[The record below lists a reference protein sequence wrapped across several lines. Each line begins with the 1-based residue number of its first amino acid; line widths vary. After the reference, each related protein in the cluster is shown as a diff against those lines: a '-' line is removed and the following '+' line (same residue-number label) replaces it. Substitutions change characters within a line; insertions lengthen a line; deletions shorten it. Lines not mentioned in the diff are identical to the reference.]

1 MTRMVPL
8 SPPNRLPRQ
17 GLILLAAL
25 SLCWGINWPVMKIV
39 LVEIPPLYFRGTCLL
54 LSGLGLLLIA
64 RINGNSIVIPRA
76 HWRHLLAITLI
87 NVVGWNVLA
96 IYGVLLLSS
105 GRAAL
110 LAYTMP
116 IWSTLLSVPVLG
128 EALTRQ
134 RLLALALG
142 LAGIV
147 VLMGGSLT
155 SFFST
160 LPGFVAM
167 ILAAWAWALGIV
179 LFKRFRI
186 AMPTISLTGWTMLFG
201 SFPVL
206 AVAIPL
212 ETARLGTPGFWPMAG
227 LFYNVFLSFM
237 FGNWAWNRIV
247 LMVPVAVSSLSSLV
261 IPLIGVTSGMI
272 LLGEPLGWQ
281 EMLATA
287 LILGAVGTVSGNRM
301 KRLREG

>member
-1 MTRMVPL
+1 MDPP
-8 SPPNRLPRQ
+8 SPHHRLPRQ

-25 SLCWGINWPVMKIV
+25 TFCWGINWPVMKIV
-39 LVEIPPLYFRGTCLL
+39 LAEVPPLYFRGTCLL

-64 RINGNSIVIPRA
+64 RISGHSIVIPRR
-76 HWRHLLAITLI
+76 HWSHLAVITLI

-96 IYGVLLLSS
+96 IYGILLLSS

-116 IWSTLLSVPVLG
+116 IWSTLLSVPILG

-134 RLLALALG
+134 RLIALALG

-147 VLMGGSLT
+147 VLMGGTLAG
-155 SFFST
+155 FFST

-179 LFKRFRI
+179 LFKRFRV

-212 ETARLGTPGFWPMAG
+212 ETARLGIPSFWPMAG

-261 IPLIGVTSGMI
+261 IPLVGVSSGMV

-281 EMLATA
+281 EVLATV
-287 LILGAVGTVSGNRM
+287 LILSAVGTVSNSR
-301 KRLREG
+301 

>member
-1 MTRMVPL
+1 MDHL
-8 SPPNRLPRQ
+8 SPHHRLPRQ

-25 SLCWGINWPVMKIV
+25 TFCWGINWPVMKIV
-39 LVEIPPLYFRGTCLL
+39 LAEVPPLYFRGTCLL

-64 RINGNSIVIPRA
+64 RISGHSIVIPRR
-76 HWRHLLAITLI
+76 HWSHLAVITLI

-96 IYGVLLLSS
+96 IYGILLLSS

-116 IWSTLLSVPVLG
+116 IWSTLLSVPILG

-134 RLLALALG
+134 RLIALALG

-147 VLMGGSLT
+147 VLMGGTLAG
-155 SFFST
+155 FFST
-160 LPGFVAM
+160 LPGFAAM

-179 LFKRFRI
+179 LFKRFRV

-212 ETARLGTPGFWPMAG
+212 ETARLGIPSFWPMAG

>member
-1 MTRMVPL
+1 MDHL
-8 SPPNRLPRQ
+8 SPHHRLPRQ

-25 SLCWGINWPVMKIV
+25 TFCWGINWPVMKIV
-39 LVEIPPLYFRGTCLL
+39 LAEVPPLYFRGTCLL

-64 RINGNSIVIPRA
+64 RISGHSIVIPRR
-76 HWRHLLAITLI
+76 HWSHLAVITLI

-96 IYGVLLLSS
+96 IYGILLLSS

-116 IWSTLLSVPVLG
+116 IWSTLLSVPILG

-134 RLLALALG
+134 RLIALALG

-147 VLMGGSLT
+147 VLMGGTLAG
-155 SFFST
+155 FFST
-160 LPGFVAM
+160 LPGFAAM

-179 LFKRFRI
+179 LFKRFRV

-212 ETARLGTPGFWPMAG
+212 ETARLGIPSCWPMAG

-261 IPLIGVTSGMI
+261 IPLVGVSSGMV
-272 LLGEPLGWQ
+272 LLGEPLDWQ
-281 EMLATA
+281 EVLATV
-287 LILGAVGTVSGNRM
+287 LILSAVGTVSNSR
-301 KRLREG
+301 

>member
-1 MTRMVPL
+1 MDPP
-8 SPPNRLPRQ
+8 SPHHRLPRQ

-25 SLCWGINWPVMKIV
+25 TFCWGINWPVMKIV
-39 LVEIPPLYFRGTCLL
+39 LAEVPPLYFRGTCLL

-64 RINGNSIVIPRA
+64 RISGHSIVIPRR
-76 HWRHLLAITLI
+76 HWSHLAVITLI

-96 IYGVLLLSS
+96 IYGILLLSS

-116 IWSTLLSVPVLG
+116 IWSTLLSVPILG

-134 RLLALALG
+134 RLIALALG

-147 VLMGGSLT
+147 VLMGGTLAG
-155 SFFST
+155 FFST
-160 LPGFVAM
+160 LPGFAAM

-179 LFKRFRI
+179 LFKRFRV

-212 ETARLGTPGFWPMAG
+212 ETARLGIPSCWPMAG

-261 IPLIGVTSGMI
+261 IPLVGVTSGMV
-272 LLGEPLGWQ
+272 LLGEPLDWQ
-281 EMLATA
+281 EVLATV
-287 LILGAVGTVSGNRM
+287 LILSAVGTVSNSR
-301 KRLREG
+301 

>member
-1 MTRMVPL
+1 MDHL
-8 SPPNRLPRQ
+8 SPHHRLPRQ

-25 SLCWGINWPVMKIV
+25 TFCWGINWPVMKIV
-39 LVEIPPLYFRGTCLL
+39 LAEVPPLYFRGTCLL

-64 RINGNSIVIPRA
+64 RISGHSIVIPRR
-76 HWRHLLAITLI
+76 HWSHLAVITLI

-96 IYGVLLLSS
+96 IYGILLLSS

-116 IWSTLLSVPVLG
+116 IWSTLLSVPILG

-134 RLLALALG
+134 RLIALALG

-147 VLMGGSLT
+147 VLMGGTLAG
-155 SFFST
+155 FFST
-160 LPGFVAM
+160 LPGFAAM

-179 LFKRFRI
+179 LFKRFRV

-212 ETARLGTPGFWPMAG
+212 ETARLGIPSCWPMAG

-261 IPLIGVTSGMI
+261 IPLVGVSSGMV

-281 EMLATA
+281 EIVAAA
-287 LILGAVGTVSGNRM
+287 LILSAVATVSVR
-301 KRLREG
+301 R

>member
-1 MTRMVPL
+1 MDPP
-8 SPPNRLPRQ
+8 SPHHRLPRQ

-25 SLCWGINWPVMKIV
+25 TFCWGINWPVMKIV
-39 LVEIPPLYFRGTCLL
+39 LAEVPPLYFRGTCLL

-64 RINGNSIVIPRA
+64 RISGHSIVIPRR
-76 HWRHLLAITLI
+76 HWSHLAVITLI

-96 IYGVLLLSS
+96 IYGILLLSS

-116 IWSTLLSVPVLG
+116 IWSTLLSVPILG

-134 RLLALALG
+134 RLIALALG

-147 VLMGGSLT
+147 VLMGGTLAG
-155 SFFST
+155 FFST
-160 LPGFVAM
+160 LPGFAAM

-179 LFKRFRI
+179 LFKRFRV

-212 ETARLGTPGFWPMAG
+212 ETARLGIPSCWPMAG

-261 IPLIGVTSGMI
+261 IPLVGVTSGMV

-281 EMLATA
+281 EVLATV
-287 LILGAVGTVSGNRM
+287 LILSAVGTVSNSR
-301 KRLREG
+301 

>member
-1 MTRMVPL
+1 MDHL
-8 SPPNRLPRQ
+8 SPHHRLPRQ

-25 SLCWGINWPVMKIV
+25 TFCWGINWPVMKIV
-39 LVEIPPLYFRGTCLL
+39 LAEVPPLYFRGTCLL

-64 RINGNSIVIPRA
+64 RISGHSIVIPRR
-76 HWRHLLAITLI
+76 HWSHLAVITLI

-96 IYGVLLLSS
+96 IYGILLLSS

-116 IWSTLLSVPVLG
+116 IWSTLLSVPILG

-134 RLLALALG
+134 RLIALALG

-147 VLMGGSLT
+147 VLMGGTLAG
-155 SFFST
+155 FFST
-160 LPGFVAM
+160 LPGFAAM

-179 LFKRFRI
+179 LFKRFRV

-212 ETARLGTPGFWPMAG
+212 ETARLGIPSFWPMAG
-227 LFYNVFLSFM
+227 LFYDVFLSFM
-237 FGNWAWNRIV
+237 FGNWACNRIV

-261 IPLIGVTSGMI
+261 IPLVGVSSGMV

-281 EMLATA
+281 EVLATV
-287 LILGAVGTVSGNRM
+287 LILSAVGTVSNSR
-301 KRLREG
+301 

>member
-1 MTRMVPL
+1 M
-8 SPPNRLPRQ
+8 SSA
-17 GLILLAAL
+17 G
-25 SLCWGINWPVMKIV
+25 
-39 LVEIPPLYFRGTCLL
+39 
-54 LSGLGLLLIA
+54 
-64 RINGNSIVIPRA
+64 
-76 HWRHLLAITLI
+76 
-87 NVVGWNVLA
+87 

-160 LPGFVAM
+160 LPGYVAM

-179 LFKRFRI
+179 LMI
-186 AMPTISLTGWTMLFG
+186 
-201 SFPVL
+201 
-206 AVAIPL
+206 
-212 ETARLGTPGFWPMAG
+212 
-227 LFYNVFLSFM
+227 
-237 FGNWAWNRIV
+237 
-247 LMVPVAVSSLSSLV
+247 VAVLGSVVLGV
-261 IPLIGVTSGMI
+261 IG
-272 LLGEPLGWQ
+272 
-281 EMLATA
+281 A
-287 LILGAVGTVSGNRM
+287 LKAANGQPYSYPWKLNV
-301 KRLREG
+301 LH

>member
-1 MTRMVPL
+1 MDHL
-8 SPPNRLPRQ
+8 SPHHRLPRQ

-25 SLCWGINWPVMKIV
+25 TFCWGINWPVMKIV
-39 LVEIPPLYFRGTCLL
+39 LAEVPPLYFRGTCLL

-64 RINGNSIVIPRA
+64 RISGHSIVIPRR
-76 HWRHLLAITLI
+76 HWSHLAVITLI

-96 IYGVLLLSS
+96 IYGILLLSS

-116 IWSTLLSVPVLG
+116 IWSTLLSVPILG

-134 RLLALALG
+134 RLIALALG

-147 VLMGGSLT
+147 VLMGGTLAG
-155 SFFST
+155 FFST
-160 LPGFVAM
+160 LPGFAAM

-179 LFKRFRI
+179 LFKRFRV

-212 ETARLGTPGFWPMAG
+212 ETARLGIPSCWPMAG

-261 IPLIGVTSGMI
+261 IPLVGVTSGMV

-281 EMLATA
+281 EVLATV
-287 LILGAVGTVSGNRM
+287 LILSAVGTVSNSR
-301 KRLREG
+301 